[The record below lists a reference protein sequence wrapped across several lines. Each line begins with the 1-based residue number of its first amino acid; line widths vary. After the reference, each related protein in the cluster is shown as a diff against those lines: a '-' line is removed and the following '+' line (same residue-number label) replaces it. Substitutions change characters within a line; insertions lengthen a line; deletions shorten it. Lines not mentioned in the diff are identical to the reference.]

1 RSCTTILVVVVAVM
15 ALGLHQSVPKMG
27 WLDRLVQYHKE
38 RFINKLRR
46 TKPFTGTN
54 SVPPN
59 FNATLITKPEGFVD
73 SNKWNFE
80 SVARLMFLLKSSEAA
95 KPTHR
100 ALRRMLQPTRRIMMS
115 IKESVQRFPGLQS
128 GNNIY
133 YDIEYSG
140 EDEAEPKPQPL
151 PEDQMVVVITNP
163 VEARLPSSRITV
175 QLLRLNPF

>member
-1 RSCTTILVVVVAVM
+1 
-15 ALGLHQSVPKMG
+15 
-27 WLDRLVQYHKE
+27 
-38 RFINKLRR
+38 
-46 TKPFTGTN
+46 
-54 SVPPN
+54 
-59 FNATLITKPEGFVD
+59 TLITKPEGFVD

-115 IKESVQRFPGLQS
+115 IKESVQRFPGIHLFCMVQS

-140 EDEAEPKPQPL
+140 EDEADPKPQPL

-175 QLLRLNPF
+175 QLLSPWKPMNKTKPIRATTETGNRIVPDDTKTNMTTTEASSTITTAATTTTTTTTPAPEPKL